1 MISCAIVGCS
11 ERAPEQTVLYTG
23 TMSDLQTPANHLDPR
38 VKTAWRLEAGLAV
51 IVPLMIAIVFPALAS
66 MMGIP
71 GWIAL
76 AAFALM
82 MGVVILVVGIF
93 PEIRYRRWRWEVREE
108 EIRLREGLIIVTQ
121 TVIPMVRV
129 QHVDTAQGPIMR
141 ALGLSDVHI
150 WTAANKHTIPALTD
164 EHAAD
169 LRDRIAT
176 LARVTDDGGL

>member
-1 MISCAIVGCS
+1 MN
-11 ERAPEQTVLYTG
+11 T
-23 TMSDLQTPANHLDPR
+23 LQAPANQLDPK
-38 VKTAWRLEAGLAV
+38 VKTAWRLEALV
-51 IVPLMIAIVFPALAS
+51 TLSIPLLIAIVFPAVAS
-66 MMGIP
+66 FTGIP
-71 GWIAL
+71 SWIPML
-76 AAFALM
+76 A
-82 MGVVILVVGIF
+82 LVVVLSLVVVSVGIA
-93 PEIRYRRWRWEVREE
+93 PNVRYRRWRWEVREE

-141 ALGLSDVHI
+141 ALGLTDVHV
-150 WTAANKHTIPALTD
+150 WTAASKHTIPALTD